1 MKKRIMS
8 VLLAVLMV
16 VSIIPAMALTTFA
29 GDDGAVTYR
38 TDKTYEGYKDLW
50 VSDGLYAYVDMTGI
64 NAENTG
70 TNESHDANDV
80 FIQGTDVN
88 GANESRNHYF
98 IRVADGEIK
107 GNYLMLT
114 SAHGGTIAP
123 DENGV
128 IKFSGFTVP
137 SGDVQAPANIGV
149 YLGAY
154 YPAGS
159 ANGTVGG
166 ITRIKGTSVHGQ
178 VVYGVQTDFY
188 YPADTADGD
197 GYFGGFSFQ
206 GNAIMDMASILPITT
221 DPDLGQR
228 YKAYFLRSFFAANDL
243 GSIKLDR
250 AIDKIILGT
259 KSEHNQGKYLS
270 VTHDMSVVQPID
282 TFYSVAYT
290 SEAKANGTLT
300 STFALNNKYTQPDS
314 KGEFKTT
321 VNSTINNNYGTY
333 TYSAPYLDST
343 VNTYSSF
350 RVYDRVITGLEVNR
364 NHFADLCYYYKLNIP
379 DSLTD
384 WENSGKVKL
393 SSLYNKFLDYKVGNS
408 VADYATEIAEMQAIL
423 DDAHARYIA
432 PARENVETIYQG
444 YKSLYYD
451 DGHLM
456 SFVALGG
463 LSDADVVSQ
472 DSASFEDEIDNAL
485 VINGGVKP
493 AKGYYGYHN
502 FVKIIGGKNA
512 GKYYVLGTS
521 ETGNIDVN
529 KDGFVT
535 YGETLQDDN
544 NTGVFFGAL
553 FDKEALHYKFEG
565 TNNLAKNNST
575 QVQEFLRA
583 HITYDQFFFPKSALQ
598 VDGTYGTYTIER
610 TSHVFHS
617 EYQEKYNAGSKSDMN
632 IHLYSYNGSGGIGT
646 FRIHAGGTKVEEFG
660 TGIYHNLGA
669 WQHLNLPGGSTIHFV
684 HESFYI
690 NNENQFE
697 NTVRILVNEDGTL
710 ANNAK
715 ILFAGGDVKTY
726 DFQPSNANL
735 AHIIECGKYTYYLRL
750 YDCSL
755 TDAQMLQNHF
765 ADLALHYRLD
775 VTGLLPYGQAAITES
790 FLNNFIGYSLGAVNS
805 TQITT
810 MQQAIDKHVANL
822 ANTDINAAK
831 ASVAEMYNTILA
843 SKNASQAA
851 VADLQTVI
859 GGLNANKAEL
869 EEILDGLTGIEAAI
883 DIVNDSIAQLEVM
896 IANVQN
902 GKADVDDL
910 NAIVIAAEAVAKD
923 ANTAAQATSDVTV
936 MFQNM
941 NIVNESLP
949 KAVENSDKAVLLAT
963 QASQLAD
970 NAGTVVRY
978 ARAAKAK
985 ESMDMSAYI
994 KFQGY
999 QVRATDYASIR
1010 ALFAINSTNVAAGYT
1025 FEGQTYRVASIGY
1038 VFANATDDISDIT
1051 VMLSGDKY
1059 ICLAENSTVVM
1070 HDARYA
1076 VDADTKAEATDSNLD
1091 IYGIDNSMLNVGVS
1105 DYKRA
1110 FTQDYMYR
1118 AFIVFEGEETS
1129 FINYVDCVSQNLGE
1143 SVSLYDAASYLKQN
1157 KPNEW
1162 YMDSLYWISKVIF
1175 YSEDN

>member
-8 VLLAVLMV
+8 VMLAVLMV
-16 VSIIPAMALTTFA
+16 ISIVPAISLATFA
-29 GDDGAVTYR
+29 GDDGSAKYR

-88 GANESRNHYF
+88 GANESKGHYF

-114 SAHGGTIAP
+114 TAHGGTIAP
-123 DENGV
+123 DANGV
-128 IKFSGFTVP
+128 IKFSGYTV
-137 SGDVQAPANIGV
+137 SSTAVQTPANIGV

-166 ITRIKGTSVHGQ
+166 ITRINGTSGYGQ
-178 VVYGVQTDFY
+178 GVFGTQTDFY
-188 YPADTADGD
+188 YPAKTADGD

-228 YKAYFLRSFFAANDL
+228 YKAYFLRSFYGSKDL
-243 GSIKLDR
+243 GSIKIDR

-259 KSEHNQGKYLS
+259 KHEHSEGKYLT
-270 VTHDMSVVQPID
+270 VTVDMSKAQPID

-290 SEAKANGTLT
+290 SEAKANGTLN
-300 STFALNNKYTQPDS
+300 STFTL
-314 KGEFKTT
+314 
-321 VNSTINNNYGTY
+321 NNNYTAVDDRGEFNTAVESAISDSTGTY

-350 RVYDRVITGLEVNR
+350 RIYDRVISGLEVNR

-379 DSLTD
+379 ESLSE
-384 WENSGKVKL
+384 WESSGKVKL
-393 SSLYNKFLDYKVGNS
+393 SGIYNKFIDYKVGYAA
-408 VADYATEIAEMQAIL
+408 ADYATEIAEMQAVL

-432 PARENVETIYQG
+432 PPRENIETVYQG

-451 DGHLM
+451 NGHLM

-463 LSDADVVSQ
+463 LADADVVSQ
-472 DSASFEDEIDNAL
+472 DSASFEDEIDSAL
-485 VINGGVKP
+485 LINGGVNP
-493 AKGYYGYHN
+493 AKGFHGYHN

-521 ETGNIDVN
+521 ATGNIGVN
-529 KDGFVT
+529 NNGFVT
-535 YGETLQDDN
+535 YNENFQDDSN
-544 NTGVFFGAL
+544 VGVFFGAL

-565 TNNLAKNNST
+565 VNDLVKNNNAQT
-575 QVQEFLRA
+575 QEFLNQ
-583 HITYDQFFFPKSALQ
+583 HVTYDSFFHPNSALQ
-598 VDGTYGTYTIER
+598 VDNTYGTYTIER

-617 EYQEKYNAGSKSDMN
+617 EYQAKFVESTSSDMN

-646 FRIHAGGTKVEEFG
+646 FRVHAGGTKIEEFG
-660 TGIYHNLGA
+660 TADYHNKGA
-669 WQHLNLPGGSTIHFV
+669 WKSLNLPGGSTIHYV
-684 HESFYI
+684 YESFYI
-690 NNENQFE
+690 NETQFE
-697 NTVRILVNEDGTL
+697 NSIRILVNEDGTQT
-710 ANNAK
+710 NNAK
-715 ILFAGGDVKTY
+715 IIYAGGDVDTY
-726 DFQPSNANL
+726 DFNAVGASL
-735 AHIIECGKYTYYLRL
+735 AHTVECGKYTYYLRL

-755 TDAQMLQNHF
+755 TDVQMLQNHF
-765 ADLALHYRLD
+765 ADLALHYKLD
-775 VTGLLPYGQAAITES
+775 VTSLIPYGQAALTSS
-790 FLNNFIGYSLGAVNS
+790 FLNNFVGFSLGAVNS
-805 TQITT
+805 TQIST
-810 MQQAIDKHVANL
+810 MQNAIDKHVANL

-831 ASVAEMYNTILA
+831 AEVAQMYNTILA

-851 VADLQTVI
+851 VADLQSVI
-859 GGLNANKAEL
+859 SGLNANKAEL

-910 NAIVIAAEAVAKD
+910 NAIVIAAEAAAKD
-923 ANTAAQATSDVTV
+923 ANTAAQATSDVAV

-949 KAVENSDKAVLLAT
+949 KAVENSDKAVLLAA

-1025 FEGQTYRVASIGY
+1025 FEGQTYRVAGIGY

-1076 VDADTKAEATDSNLD
+1076 VDADTKAETADSNLD
-1091 IYGIDNSMLNVGVS
+1091 IYGIDNSMLNVGVNE
-1105 DYKRA
+1105 YKRA

-1118 AFIVFEGEETS
+1118 AFIVFEGEGTS